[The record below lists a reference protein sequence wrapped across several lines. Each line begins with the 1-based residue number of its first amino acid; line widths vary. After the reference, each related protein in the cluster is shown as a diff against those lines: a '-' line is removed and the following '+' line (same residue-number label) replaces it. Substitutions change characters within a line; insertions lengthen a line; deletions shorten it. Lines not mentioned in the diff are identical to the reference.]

1 MASAAVAAVPC
12 TTLTCTTLTHTLARE
27 VKAVAQIFLAAVRA
41 AKATGGVRASSLAF
55 PTVKKKLLRSSIHF
69 RLMRINC
76 SECDSSYANSASRL
90 RCFSHRTL
98 CFGAAIRT
106 DLIRMDLIRMDLIR
120 MDLIRTIS
128 GLKGHMKH
136 HLILLFTHIMVNLA
150 AGAPRNL
157 DLRMGFLEKRARR
170 CSTKVPH
177 GILLAASMARVVRAR
192 ASSGKVHS
200 SGKVLSSIPPSL
212 AVVLTT

>member
-1 MASAAVAAVPC
+1 MYMFKNTRMTSLWDTPSWVG
-12 TTLTCTTLTHTLARE
+12 
-27 VKAVAQIFLAAVRA
+27 VK
-41 AKATGGVRASSLAF
+41 ASSLAF

-157 DLRMGFLEKRARR
+157 DLRMG
-170 CSTKVPH
+170 
-177 GILLAASMARVVRAR
+177 ILLAASMARVVRAR

>member
-1 MASAAVAAVPC
+1 MASAAVAAVP
-12 TTLTCTTLTHTLARE
+12 CTTLTHTLARE
-27 VKAVAQIFLAAVRA
+27 VKAVAQIFLAVVRA
-41 AKATGGVRASSLAF
+41 AKATTSWGVRASSLAF

-106 DLIRMDLIRMDLIR
+106 DLIRMDLIR

>member
-27 VKAVAQIFLAAVRA
+27 VKAVAQNFLAAVRA

-120 MDLIRTIS
+120 TIS

-136 HLILLFTHIMVNLA
+136 HLILLFTHTMVNLA

-157 DLRMGFLEKRARR
+157 DLRM
-170 CSTKVPH
+170 